1 MVEAQG
7 SFWRRR
13 RRLVW
18 IGGTLLVVF
27 IVAAVAI
34 DVVLHRAEP
43 YLHALVI
50 EELEER
56 FHAKVQL
63 DSFHVSLIDGLW
75 AEGRGLRIWP
85 PGEGNTE
92 IAQSDQ
98 PLIRLAE
105 FRFHAPLHYEPGKP
119 FYISLVQLEGL
130 DIDVPPKVSFS
141 RATPA
146 PHQQPRGTGALQ
158 LQVGTI
164 ECTRARLA
172 IETGRRD
179 SAPLVFL
186 IAHFKLTGVN
196 QGMRGMGFEAELTNP
211 RPRGTVHSR
220 GRFGPWSV
228 DDPGAT
234 PIAGQY
240 RFEHADLSSFKGIAG
255 TLKSTGEYEGTLRQ
269 ITIDGDTETP
279 DFRLSSGGQA
289 MNLRT
294 RFHALV
300 DGMNGDTRLQTVAAT
315 LGHSHLT
322 AEGDVLR
329 VPARSAANG
338 KPGRPGG
345 HDVALKV
352 NVAGARIED
361 FLRLAARGEPLLDG
375 ALTMQ
380 TYLHVP
386 PGADPVARRM
396 RLNGKFALAD
406 ARFTNKTIQDRIE
419 ELSMRGQGK
428 PKQHG
433 APSDTQVRSA
443 MQGNFKMANDVVTL
457 PDLRYVVP
465 GAEIDLKGDYGVD
478 GGALN
483 FTGKAKM
490 QATISKIVGG
500 WKGLLLTP
508 LDPFFEK
515 EGAGTVVPLTIKG
528 TRQNPQLSIDFGRL
542 KKTVPQ
548 RPGESAGTHRGG

>member
-1 MVEAQG
+1 MADEQV

-18 IGGTLLVVF
+18 IGGSLLAAL
-27 IVAAVAI
+27 IAAAVAI
-34 DVVLHRAEP
+34 AVALRRAEP
-43 YLHALVI
+43 YLHSLVI
-50 EELEER
+50 QGLEER
-56 FHAKVQL
+56 FHARVQL
-63 DSFHVSLIDGLW
+63 DSFHVWLIDGLW
-75 AEGRGLRIWP
+75 VEGKGLRIWP
-85 PGEGNTE
+85 AGEE
-92 IAQSDQ
+92 SAAAAQASQ
-98 PLIRLAE
+98 PLMRVAK
-105 FRFHAPLHYEPGKP
+105 FRFHAPLRYEPGKP

-130 DIDVPPKVSFS
+130 DVDVPPKVRFS
-141 RATPA
+141 RTAPA
-146 PHQQPRGTGALQ
+146 PPPQTHGSGAVQ
-158 LQVGTI
+158 LKVGTI
-164 ECTRARLA
+164 ECSRARLA
-172 IETGRRD
+172 IETGGGG

-186 IAHFKLTGVN
+186 IAHFKLTGVSR
-196 QGMRGMGFEAELTNP
+196 GMEAMGFEAELTNP
-211 RPRGTVHSR
+211 RPKGTIYSH

-255 TLKSTGEYEGTLRQ
+255 TLNSKGEYEGTLRQ
-269 ITIDGDTETP
+269 ITIAGDTETP
-279 DFRLSSGGQA
+279 DFRLSSGGQP

-300 DGMNGDTRLQTVAAT
+300 DGMTGDTQLQTVAAT
-315 LGHSHLT
+315 LGRSHLT

-329 VPARSAANG
+329 VAAQSATDG

-345 HDVALKV
+345 HNVALKV
-352 NVAGARIED
+352 NVTGARIED
-361 FLRLAARGEPLLDG
+361 FLRLAARGKPLLDG

-380 TYLHVP
+380 TSLHVP

-406 ARFTNKTIQDRIE
+406 ARFTDDKIQDRIE

-433 APSDTQVRSA
+433 RPDEAQVRSA
-443 MQGNFKMANDVVTL
+443 MQGDFKMENGVVTL
-457 PDLRYVVP
+457 PNLRYVVP
-465 GAEIDLKGDYGVD
+465 GAEIDLKGAYGVD
-478 GGALN
+478 GGTLN
-483 FTGKAKM
+483 FRGKAKL

-508 LDPFFEK
+508 LDRFFK
-515 EGAGTVVPLTIKG
+515 KDGAGTVVPLTIKG
-528 TRQNPQLSIDFGRL
+528 TRQSPRLSIDFGGL

-548 RPGESAGTHRGG
+548 RPGESAGRHGGG

>member
-1 MVEAQG
+1 MAETQV
-7 SFWRRR
+7 SFWRRHQW
-13 RRLVW
+13 LLW
-18 IGGTLLVVF
+18 IGGALLAVS

-34 DVVLHRAEP
+34 AMVLRRAEP
-43 YLHALVI
+43 YLHSLVI

-63 DSFHVSLIDGLW
+63 DSFHVSLIHGLW
-75 AEGRGLRIWP
+75 AEGKGLRIWP
-85 PGEGNTE
+85 PDEE
-92 IAQSDQ
+92 DAAAAQAAQ
-98 PLIRLAE
+98 PLIRLAR

-130 DIDVPPKVSFS
+130 DVDVPPKVRFS
-141 RATPA
+141 RAAPA
-146 PHQQPRGTGALQ
+146 PHQQPHGPSAARLM
-158 LQVGTI
+158 VGTI

-172 IETGRRD
+172 IETSGRG

-186 IAHFKLTGVN
+186 IAHFKLTGVS

-211 RPRGTVHSR
+211 RPRGTVYSH

-255 TLKSTGEYEGTLRQ
+255 TLNSTGDYEGTLRQ
-269 ITIDGDTETP
+269 IMIAGDTETP
-279 DFRLSSGGQA
+279 DFRLSSRGRA

-300 DGMNGDTRLQTVAAT
+300 DGMTGDTRLQTVAAT
-315 LGHSHLT
+315 LGRSHLT

-329 VPARSAANG
+329 VPARSAADG

-345 HDVALKV
+345 HEVALKV
-352 NVAGARIED
+352 TVTGARIED
-361 FLRLAARGEPLLDG
+361 FLRLATHGRPLLDG

-380 TYLHVP
+380 TSLHVP

-406 ARFTNKTIQDRIE
+406 ARFTDEKIQDRIE

-433 APSDTQVRSA
+433 SPGEAQVRSA
-443 MQGNFKMANDVVTL
+443 MQGNFAMANDVVTL
-457 PDLRYVVP
+457 PNLRYVVP
-465 GAEIDLKGDYGVD
+465 GAEIDLKGVYGVPD
-478 GGALN
+478 GALN
-483 FTGKAKM
+483 FTGTAKM

-515 EGAGTVVPLTIKG
+515 DGAGTVVPLTIKG

-542 KKTVPQ
+542 KKTTPQ
-548 RPGESAGTHRGG
+548 RPAESTGTHRGG